1 MNDNISALMR
11 SLAAQP
17 LRVGLMQYVR
27 SHYREILIMKG
38 AGWTSKQIVD
48 RLNARIAMRQVP
60 ELRKAVTVGY
70 FNKVWHEFCQRN
82 NMSTKPSIDVIHQIE
97 EEIAGYR
104 DPLNAAKRKPDA
116 APQGTSPTQET
127 AFQLAELIKFILE
140 ILRQGA
146 GRPVGQTHADSVSVV
161 EREEQELASRK
172 KTLEPVSPD
181 LSTLDQSRLA
191 AFFSDE

>member
-1 MNDNISALMR
+1 MNDNLGGLMR
-11 SLAAQP
+11 HLAAQP

-27 SHYREILIMKG
+27 SHYREIMIMKG

-48 RLNARIAMRQVP
+48 RLNGRIAMRQVP

-104 DPLNAAKRKPDA
+104 DPLSVAKRKLDT
-116 APQGTSPTQET
+116 APQSASYTQET

-140 ILRQGA
+140 ILRQGTGGQA
-146 GRPVGQTHADSVSVV
+146 GHAYAGSVSVA
-161 EREEQELASRK
+161 EREEQEFASRR

-181 LSTLDQSRLA
+181 LSTVDQSKLA